1 LEVSVE
7 EVRTRRSLLK
17 LAGSLATLAAAPLP
31 ALASNPATP
40 VACELRFFHTHTSEK
55 LSVVYAENG
64 TYVAPAL
71 AEVNHFLRDFR
82 SGAVHPIDPQLL
94 DILFEA
100 RQRTGGTGTF
110 EVISGFRSPHTNEML
125 RGRSGASGVAQ
136 RSLHLFGQAID
147 VRLTGTDVS
156 HLRKAAIAMGRGGVG
171 FYPESDFVHLDTGRF
186 RTW

>member
-1 LEVSVE
+1 ME

-17 LAGSLATLAAAPLP
+17 LAGSLATLAALPLP
-31 ALASNPATP
+31 ALATSPA
-40 VACELRFFHTHTSEK
+40 ARELSFFHTHTSEK
-55 LSVVYAENG
+55 LSVVYAEHG
-64 TYVAPAL
+64 RYVDQAL

-82 SGAVHPIDPQLL
+82 SGDVHPIDPRLL

-100 RQRTGGTGTF
+100 RERTGSTGTF
-110 EVISGFRSPHTNEML
+110 EVISGFRSPHTNQML
-125 RGRSGASGVAQ
+125 RGRSAASGVAQ

-147 VRLTGTDVS
+147 VRLTGTDVA
-156 HLRKAAIAMGRGGVG
+156 HLRKAAVAMGRGGVG